1 MMSYDDLFYWI
12 QERYRI
18 KLKRD
23 RGLPPPWSDDRVFQS
38 THFCNV
44 HREDDKVTRWVRD
57 NWRNPHASDADLW
70 FAMLVARRCLNN
82 PASMADLG
90 YPVPWDEDKFRAMCK
105 RRGPGNIYRS
115 RAYKLIFAYVKGSL
129 PEAQLR
135 LILNPAWERREYFR
149 PQAGETLWSFHK
161 RLRELSPRFMT
172 GFFCGQVVADLK
184 MVQLRNASDWWDYAV
199 SGPGSRR
206 GLTRFLGGPVKVAK
220 DDVQM
225 SEDFFRVELD
235 KIRGVLDPMVKAAG
249 IPPLDASDMQGV
261 LCEFDKYERVR
272 SGQTGGRKFRPT
284 SLSRWAVGSGP

>member
-1 MMSYDDLFYWI
+1 MTYDELFYWI
-12 QERYRI
+12 RERYSI

-23 RGLPPPWSDDRVFQS
+23 HGLPQPWSDDPIFQS

-70 FAMLVARRCLNN
+70 FALLVARRCLNN
-82 PASMADLG
+82 PASMVDLG
-90 YPVPWDEDKFRAMCK
+90 YPVPWDPDKFRAMCK
-105 RRGPGNIYRS
+105 RRGEGKIYRS
-115 RAYKLIFAYVKGSL
+115 RAYKLIFAGVKGSL
-129 PEAQLR
+129 PESQLT

-149 PQAGETLWSFHK
+149 PRADETLWSFHK

-206 GLTRFLGGPVKVAK
+206 GLARFHGATIKQAK
-220 DDVQM
+220 DGSTCDVPM
-225 SEDFFRVELD
+225 SEDFFRAELD
-235 KIRGVLDPMVKAAG
+235 KIRAVLDPMVKVAG
-249 IPPLDASDMQGV
+249 IPALDASDIQGV
-261 LCEFDKYERVR
+261 LCEVDKYERVR
-272 SGQTGGRKFRPT
+272 RGQTGGRKFRPS
-284 SLSRWAVGSGP
+284 SLSRWAVG